1 MSKKK
6 PIAKTAKKKKVAKK
20 KSILSPELQDK
31 AARQLIREG
40 ARATKG
46 KRQVIQLLLGDG
58 KTKQPMSA
66 TVFDYLAV
74 HKEIDRDAEPI
85 DGLWTITHIPSGLG
99 FPDKYDTRREASEV
113 TWLMNQKL
121 DHSNAKEL
129 DIAEIKRRFFW
140 YGGRTDDIPFF
151 LLSQVK

>member
-1 MSKKK
+1 MPKYPKRKRKVKKK
-6 PIAKTAKKKKVAKK
+6 ASPK

-46 KRQVIQLLLGDG
+46 KRQVIQLLLNDD
-58 KTKQPMSA
+58 KTKQPISA
-66 TVFDYLAV
+66 TMFGHLAV
-74 HKEIDRDAEPI
+74 HKEIDSDAKPI

-99 FPDKYDTRREASEV
+99 FPDKYDTKREASEV
-113 TWLMNQKL
+113 VWLMNQKL

-140 YGGRTDDIPFF
+140 YGGRIDNIPFF
-151 LLSQVK
+151 LLAQVK